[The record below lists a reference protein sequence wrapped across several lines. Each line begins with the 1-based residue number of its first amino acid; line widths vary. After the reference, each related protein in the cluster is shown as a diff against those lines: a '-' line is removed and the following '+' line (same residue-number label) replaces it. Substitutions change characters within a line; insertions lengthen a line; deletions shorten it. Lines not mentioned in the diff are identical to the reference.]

1 MFWRLTKQDFNIRL
15 FSWQAFPSLPPLAPL
30 AFPSRQNFLSLPFQ
44 TPTTQAVA
52 RLCFKRRATAV
63 LKSNL
68 IRAIVQTLIFY
79 HARSTD
85 FEEKTRGS
93 VKSLSCYGD
102 DSTCLPLLA
111 FAEHWPDA
119 TPMNLFICWQAI
131 EIYAQLRIIFILI
144 RCVFLSPV
152 RRYL

>member
-1 MFWRLTKQDFNIRL
+1 MKLLNSLMLISTNRIKVLGLWLTCFEDWPNRILTFAWWMLQTRNTM

-93 VKSLSCYGD
+93 VKAYHVTAMTAHVYL
-102 DSTCLPLLA
+102 
-111 FAEHWPDA
+111 
-119 TPMNLFICWQAI
+119 CWH
-131 EIYAQLRIIFILI
+131 ELMHHVY
-144 RCVFLSPV
+144 
-152 RRYL
+152 